1 MMSTKLISI
10 FAIASVAAFSGAQAK
25 TFTIVGD
32 KLAYRNVA
40 TVESVSDYETFT
52 GRTNGVSGW
61 IKLDPK
67 SHTGVGQVEV
77 DVKSIDTGIPLRNEH
92 MQSEGWLNAAKYP
105 TMTFVAS
112 KVTHTTGDSYK
123 VTGKLTLHGVTKTV
137 TANAKVA
144 YRAADAETK
153 AKGFE
158 GDVVK
163 LSTKFAIKL
172 SDFGVVIPDMAKG
185 KVSNEVTLSLNAFA
199 LAK

>member
-1 MMSTKLISI
+1 MNTKLISI
-10 FAIASVAAFSGAQAK
+10 LAAATVASLSSAQSK

-32 KLAYRNVA
+32 KLSYRNVA

-61 IKLDPK
+61 LKLDPK
-67 SHTGVGQVEV
+67 AHTGSGQVEV

-105 TMTFVAS
+105 SIKFVAV
-112 KVTHTTGDSYK
+112 KVNHLSGDNYK
-123 VTGKLTLHGVTKTV
+123 VSGKLTLHGVTKLV
-137 TANAKVA
+137 TAAAKVS
-144 YRAADAETK
+144 YRAADADTK

-163 LSTKFAIKL
+163 LSTKLSIKL
-172 SDFGVVIPDMAKG
+172 SDYGIVIPDMAKG
-185 KVSNEVTLSLNAFA
+185 KVSNEVTLSVNAFA

>member
-1 MMSTKLISI
+1 MLNLKMIPL
-10 FAIASVAAFSGAQAK
+10 FAVASAAAFSGAQAK
-25 TFTIVGD
+25 TFTIVGE

-52 GRTNGVSGW
+52 GRTNGVSGFL
-61 IKLDPK
+61 KFDPK
-67 SHTGVGQVEV
+67 SHTGTGEVEV

-92 MQSEGWLNAAKYP
+92 MQSEGWLDAAKYP
-105 TMTFVAS
+105 TIKFVAT
-112 KVTHTTGDSYK
+112 KVSHTAGDAYK
-123 VTGKLTLHGVTKTV
+123 VTGKLTLHGVTKVV
-137 TANAKVA
+137 TATAKVS

-163 LSTKFAIKL
+163 LSTKFDIKL
-172 SDFGVVIPDMAKG
+172 SDFGIKIPDMVKG
-185 KVSNEVTLSLNAFA
+185 KVSNEVALAVNAFA

>member
-1 MMSTKLISI
+1 MKTKLMTTLVIA
-10 FAIASVAAFSGAQAK
+10 AIAALSGAQTK

-61 IKLDPK
+61 LKFDHK
-67 SHTGVGQVEV
+67 AQTGSGEVEV

-92 MQSEGWLNAAKYP
+92 MQSAGWLDAAKYP
-105 TMTFVAS
+105 TIKFVTT
-112 KVTHTTGDSYK
+112 KVAHTTGDIYK
-123 VTGKLTLHGVTKTV
+123 VTGKLTLHGVTKTIV
-137 TANAKVA
+137 AAARVA
-144 YRAADAETK
+144 YRAADADTK

-163 LSTKFAIKL
+163 LSTKFTIKL
-172 SDFGVVIPDMAKG
+172 SDYGITIPDMAKG
-185 KVSNEVTLSLNAFA
+185 KVSNEVTLAVNAFA